1 VLLHEVELSASQ
13 HQYVPSSEEFHGVRA
28 LLEGQEG
35 AEEYWKAVDDY
46 LKKLYPNHEYNPK
59 QK

>member
-1 VLLHEVELSASQ
+1 VELSASQ